1 MNFSVMTLHN
11 ACTVLK
17 FLGSCYF
24 QSLIEKITKQMV
36 FVAGVGGEGNITC
49 LLFKTVKTN
58 GVLMLLFLGFNF
70 LIPVL
75 LRLNLTKKN
84 NN

>member
-1 MNFSVMTLHN
+1 
-11 ACTVLK
+11 
-17 FLGSCYF
+17 
-24 QSLIEKITKQMV
+24 MV
-36 FVAGVGGEGNITC
+36 FVTGVSGEGNITC

-75 LRLNLTKKN
+75 LRLNLKKIIIIKTSEDPSTLR
-84 NN
+84 